1 MRKKRNYARDRRPD
15 VKYQDI
21 ALGRFINKLM
31 YDGKKSTAES
41 VVYDA
46 LDIVAKE
53 TKKDALE
60 VFTKAMENASPL
72 VETVSRRVGGANY
85 QIPEEVRP
93 ERKFILAARWIIEAT
108 RGKKGKPTAQKLAE
122 EFIAAFKNE
131 GAAIKKKLD
140 VHRMAEANRAFA
152 HFARKRTP
160 SA

>member
-1 MRKKRNYARDRRPD
+1 MRKKRNYARVRRPD
-15 VKYQDI
+15 VKYQDV
-21 ALGRFINKLM
+21 ALARFINKMM
-31 YDGKKSTAES
+31 YDGKKSTAEQ
-41 VVYDA
+41 VVYGA

-53 TKKDALE
+53 TKKDALV
-60 VFTKAMENASPL
+60 VFTTAMENASPL

-93 ERKFILAARWIIEAT
+93 ARKFILSSRWIIEAT
-108 RGKKGKPTAQKLAE
+108 RGKKGKPTAEKLAE
-122 EFIAAFKNE
+122 ELMAAFKNE

-160 SA
+160 TS

>member
-1 MRKKRNYARDRRPD
+1 MRKKRNYARVRKPD
-15 VKYQDI
+15 VKYGDV
-21 ALGRFINKLM
+21 ALGRFINYMM
-31 YDGKKSTAES
+31 YGGKKTTAEA

-46 LDIVAKE
+46 LAIVEKE
-53 TKKDALE
+53 TKKKPLE
-60 VFTKAMENASPL
+60 VFTTAIENASPL

-93 ERKFILAARWIIEAT
+93 ERKFVLAARWIIGAA
-108 RGKKGKPTAQKLAE
+108 RGKKGKSTAEKLAE
-122 EFIAAFKNE
+122 ELIAAYKND

-140 VHRMAEANRAFA
+140 MHRMAEANRAFA